1 MAGHSKWANIK
12 FRKAAQD
19 ARRGKLF
26 TKLIREITVSAR
38 SGGGDVAAN
47 SRLRAAVDKAL
58 AANMTRD
65 TIDRAVKR
73 GTGELDG
80 VDYEE
85 IRYEGYG
92 PGGAAILV
100 ECTTD
105 NRNRT
110 VGEVRHAFTKNGGSL
125 AAEGSVANFSGY
137 VLRANDGRQVFT
149 LEFEHYPGMTEQ
161 SIKTIIDESADRWP
175 LLAASVVHRVGR
187 LSPGDQIVWVGV
199 ASTHREAAFNA
210 CEFIM
215 DYLKTD
221 AVFWKRELT
230 ENSEQWVQSTRGDI
244 SRAKTW
250 SEEAEDV

>member
-38 SGGGDVAAN
+38 SGGGDVASN

-110 VGEVRHAFTKNGGSL
+110 VGEVRHAFTKHGGSL
-125 AAEGSVANFSGY
+125 AAEGSVAYLFSTKGQL
-137 VLRANDGRQVFT
+137 VFESDGA
-149 LEFEHYPGMTEQ
+149 
-161 SIKTIIDESADRWP
+161 DESLVDIA
-175 LLAASVVHRVGR
+175 
-187 LSPGDQIVWVGV
+187 I
-199 ASTHREAAFNA
+199 EA
-210 CEFIM
+210 
-215 DYLKTD
+215 
-221 AVFWKRELT
+221 
-230 ENSEQWVQSTRGDI
+230 G
-244 SRAKTW
+244 
-250 SEEAEDV
+250 AEDVDSAEDGSVEVITSPEDFQQIKEMFLQAGFKTIMAEIAMLPQTYTDLTVENSNKLLILLELLEDIDDVANIYTNGNFMAETP